1 MKFCLFGHACSR
13 FSSLIVVMTAVSFSL
28 AVPAM
33 VRAQGVEIGTDAIV
47 QTSIGSAPSVTMV
60 AIPAA
65 YMRLGFYPSSLVSLE
80 PRVGLI
86 SAIGGGSK
94 STIYAASLSMLLH
107 LSQSRTGIG
116 PYLRPFAGMTGTA
129 GDVSATQANAGV
141 GLGVNLPITNSLAT
155 RLEANYA
162 HAFSSNDFDSA
173 NAIGASIGLS
183 YFIR

>member
-1 MKFCLFGHACSR
+1 
-13 FSSLIVVMTAVSFSL
+13 MTTISFSL
-28 AVPAM
+28 SVPA
-33 VRAQGVEIGTDAIV
+33 VGRAQGVEIGTDAIV
-47 QTSIGSAPSVTMV
+47 QTSFGGDPSVTTV

-65 YMRLGFYPSSLVSLE
+65 YIRVGFYPSSLISFE

-86 SAIGGGSK
+86 SAIGGGST

-107 LSQSRTGIG
+107 LSQGRTGVG
-116 PYLRPFAGMTGTA
+116 PYLRPFAGITGTA

-141 GLGVNLPITNSLAT
+141 GLGVNLPITSSLAT

-162 HAFSSNDFDSA
+162 HAFSSSDFDSA